1 MKKDIL
7 VKNYSTYR
15 DGLERLIGAD
25 VTDTLIES
33 LGGDNAV
40 MNATYSNLS
49 DSGSAFDGSFVKNT
63 IKLSRI
69 ASQINE
75 ILPEDMRADTKSIG
89 KVCLLS
95 QIAKIVMFS
104 PNDNNWEVVNR
115 GMMYKYTSLEGAL
128 RTGERSIML
137 ATNAGVKFT
146 PEEFEAMGIL
156 DKNGEDD
163 NYKKYFSSPLS
174 TVVRQAAEL
183 IGLINKV
190 QAKDSK
196 NR

>member
-15 DGLERLIGAD
+15 DGLERLIGD
-25 VTDTLIES
+25 EITDTLIES
-33 LGGDNAV
+33 LGGDDAV
-40 MNATYSNLS
+40 MNATYSNLV
-49 DSGSAFDGSFVKNT
+49 DSGSAFDGSFVKNV
-63 IKLSRI
+63 IKLARI

-75 ILPEDMRADTKSIG
+75 ILPEGMRADAKSIG

-95 QIAKIVMFS
+95 QIAKVVMLS

-115 GMMYKYTSLEGAL
+115 GMVYKYTSLDGAL

-137 ATNAGVKFT
+137 AANAGVKFT

-156 DKNGEDD
+156 DRNAEDD

-183 IGLINKV
+183 IGLINKA

-196 NR
+196 NG

>member
-15 DGLERLIGAD
+15 DGLERLIGDD

-33 LGGDNAV
+33 LGGDDAV
-40 MNATYSNLS
+40 MNATYSNLL
-49 DSGSAFDGSFVKNT
+49 DSGSAFDGSFVKNV
-63 IKLSRI
+63 IKLARI
-69 ASQINE
+69 ASQIND
-75 ILPEDMRADTKSIG
+75 ILPEGMKADSKSIG

-95 QIAKIVMFS
+95 QVAKVVMLS
-104 PNDNNWEVVNR
+104 PNDNNWERVNR
-115 GMMYKYTSLEGAL
+115 GMLYKYTSLDGAL

-156 DKNGEDD
+156 DRNAEDD
-163 NYKKYFSSPLS
+163 NYKKYFSSSLS

-183 IGLINKV
+183 IGLINKA
-190 QAKDSK
+190 QAKDTK
-196 NR
+196 NG